1 MQLLCQGPSQS
12 GGNTHTYRRYNRV
25 MPVSGEG
32 LKGGDGG
39 LICVCQER
47 AQVGGEWARSQSEGD
62 KSGHFL
68 NRLPLILWELRGDS
82 DKGDARQ
89 GKELM

>member
-1 MQLLCQGPSQS
+1 MSRTITAWGKH
-12 GGNTHTYRRYNRV
+12 THKQTLNRV

-32 LKGGDGG
+32 LKGGDIG

-47 AQVGGEWARSQSEGD
+47 AQVGGQWARSQLEGD
-62 KSGHFL
+62 KSGAFL
-68 NRLPLILWELRGDS
+68 NHLPLILWELRGNS